1 MVGQSLTSFH
11 PRLDVPFIKRV
22 SVSLHIRFS
31 HFDTHIYFDR
41 SCPQTEL
48 LTADY
53 RELPTWCKHKR
64 IKSVFTY
71 NILINAH
78 SDKSESNYFS
88 MSILFVLSRMDN
100 LNRFIAH
107 VRIKFLQGIISI
119 YSYPCHQTNSV
130 GQTLCQLLLIQML
143 IAMYNAKNYN
153 HHNLRHLIK
162 FDHNIIVHSRWLLQ
176 KPSLTVIF
184 TIGCELTT

>member
-1 MVGQSLTSFH
+1 MRTLSLRNISRCFW
-11 PRLDVPFIKRV
+11 
-22 SVSLHIRFS
+22 SVLFLRFS

-41 SCPQTEL
+41 RCPKTEL

-53 RELPTWCKHKR
+53 RELPTWCKYKR

-88 MSILFVLSRMDN
+88 MSILSVLSRMDN
-100 LNRFIAH
+100 LNRFLAH
-107 VRIKFLQGIISI
+107 VRIKFLQVIISI

-143 IAMYNAKNYN
+143 TAMYNPKT
-153 HHNLRHLIK
+153 IT
-162 FDHNIIVHSRWLLQ
+162 II
-176 KPSLTVIF
+176 I
-184 TIGCELTT
+184 